1 MIIYRI
7 ASVSLGLGLL
17 FAWMQYVFLAPSLFS
32 PSTGIAGG
40 RTNFIVFF
48 LAVHALT
55 YFVRAWS
62 AWENLLFPSR
72 RILLITGAGMM
83 LALPLF
89 AGIKPFL
96 PQALDLPSAAAG
108 LLLSASGSALL
119 IGCWSEL
126 LSTFQSGDVA
136 LVFGLSPLAAALM
149 IFFSSPLNPF
159 FFLVAAPLLTA
170 SLLFFL
176 EGEEAE
182 DALSVPDD
190 SAEIPLWRVGLFLFC
205 FYGANGFLMSTFP
218 ELFPSPFTQG
228 DKLADWA
235 GIVSGMGAAAIFRYY
250 PRANLSN
257 FYRGAFPFFAFSL
270 FFFSFSPFRNISRLF
285 LEGGLAFLDLY
296 AWLLL
301 FFFAS
306 HAGKRRTS
314 VINGGLFIIVL
325 AGASSH
331 LHLLLR
337 EVLGFWP
344 EKSSLTTLMFFLLL
358 FFLLLLI
365 ALWDGHGHLLQWNR
379 GDTLAGEPGKMEI
392 KASGEGMALPAQ
404 KDDMEEEM
412 TYRMR
417 LLPYNLTRQET
428 EIVLLLL
435 KGNKDSSICS
445 SLFIARNTLK
455 YHLRNIYRKME
466 IANRTELKKEIL
478 QSFPSENPLPDTSA

>member
-1 MIIYRI
+1 
-7 ASVSLGLGLL
+7 L
-17 FAWMQYVFLAPSLFS
+17 FAWMQSVFLTPFLFS
-32 PSTGIAGG
+32 PSTGTGG
-40 RTNFIVFF
+40 ERTDFIVFF

-72 RILLITGAGMM
+72 RVLLIIGAGMM

-89 AGIKPFL
+89 SGLKPFL

-119 IGCWSEL
+119 IGRWSEL
-126 LSTFQSGDVA
+126 LSTLESEDAA
-136 LVFGLSPLAAALM
+136 LVFGLSPLAAALLT
-149 IFFSSPLNPF
+149 FLSSPLNPF
-159 FFLVAAPLLTA
+159 FFLAAAPLLTA

-176 EGEEAE
+176 EREEPDKESSA
-182 DALSVPDD
+182 SDD
-190 SAEIPLWRVGLFLFC
+190 SAEMPLWRVGLFLFC
-205 FYGANGFLMSTFP
+205 FYGANGLLMSLFP
-218 ELFPSPFTQG
+218 ELFPSPFPQG
-228 DKLADWA
+228 DKLANWA
-235 GIVSGMGAAAIFRYY
+235 GIFSAMGVAAIFRYY

-257 FYRGAFPFFAFSL
+257 FYRGAFPFLAFSL
-270 FFFSFSPFRNISRLF
+270 FLFSFSPFRYISRLF

-301 FFFAS
+301 FFLAS
-306 HAGKRRTS
+306 HAGRRRTS
-314 VINGGLFIIVL
+314 VINGGLFLIVL
-325 AGASSH
+325 ASAGSH

-337 EVLGFWP
+337 EVMGFWP
-344 EKSSLTTLMFFLLL
+344 GKSTLTTLMFLLL
-358 FFLLLLI
+358 LFLLLLI
-365 ALWDGHGHLLQWNR
+365 ALWDGRGLLLQWS
-379 GDTLAGEPGKMEI
+379 GDTSAGEPGKRES
-392 KASGEGMALPAQ
+392 KPSGESMALPAQ
-404 KDDMEEEM
+404 KDEMEEEM
-412 TYRMR
+412 TCRMR

-428 EIVLLLL
+428 EIALLLL
-435 KGNKDSSICS
+435 KGNNDSSICS